1 MVPGYQHLLQ
11 KVARPF
17 GLAGAA
23 ILVFMML
30 FTTYAVVMRNF
41 FDTPVL
47 GVVEIMELALVA
59 LIFIAMPGVFLRD
72 EHVTVDVVDQVV
84 SRKIRVFL
92 RFFGLFL
99 TLGFLIMM
107 MSEMAEPAIDK
118 LSDGEVT
125 MTLGINRFI
134 YWIPKA
140 RPRAQRWPRARPTAS
155 PASTP
160 SRPMARPCSPV
171 RRASIRTPRPSS
183 PIVSAR

>member
-134 YWIPKA
+134 YWIPIIFGFVLSIPA
-140 RPRAQRWPRARPTAS
+140 AIWVIYLYGRYGVPRNQNLDAEEGAHKMSGQAH
-155 PASTP
+155 
-160 SRPMARPCSPV
+160 V
-171 RRASIRTPRPSS
+171 E
-183 PIVSAR
+183 

>member
-1 MVPGYQHLLQ
+1 MVPGYQLLLQ

-17 GLAGAA
+17 GLAAAA

-30 FTTYAVVMRNF
+30 FTSYAVTMRNF

-47 GVVEIMELALVA
+47 GVVEIMELALVS

-72 EHVTVDVVDQVV
+72 EHVTVDVIDQVV
-84 SRKIRVFL
+84 SRKMRVFL
-92 RFFGLFL
+92 RFFGLVL

-134 YWIPKA
+134 YWIPIIFGFVVSIPA
-140 RPRAQRWPRARPTAS
+140 TIWVIYLYTRHGVPRDANLDSADGD
-155 PASTP
+155 PA
-160 SRPMARPCSPV
+160 
-171 RRASIRTPRPSS
+171 IRGH
-183 PIVSAR
+183 IDAE